1 MTACN
6 LGIAALTGLHAF
18 VLADVS
24 KRDGQGRLPIH
35 LAAMHKNGEVAV
47 AAIRLLAQAPGF
59 DANARRSKE
68 EQGATALHTAAL
80 RRTDGGSATTAIIEA
95 LLAAG
100 AGVCGNSGC
109 LTGTDADGQGSSSP
123 SCHSPTSCTPPSILR
138 RCERAER

>member
-1 MTACN
+1 VTACN

-59 DANARRSKE
+59 DANAQRSTE
-68 EQGATALHTAAL
+68 AQGTTALHTAAL
-80 RRTDGGSATTAIIEA
+80 RRTGRGGAPTAIHEA
-95 LLAAG
+95 RPAEGGAWRRAAR
-100 AGVCGNSGC
+100 SRR
-109 LTGTDADGQGSSSP
+109 QP
-123 SCHSPTSCTPPSILR
+123 RPP
-138 RCERAER
+138 E